1 MGDGAERD
9 DDDNMMADDD
19 RLGFLPSPIRRIF
32 SMISDFA
39 SERSPFHIFGPS
51 FHEHDQQPILII
63 GGSDGSGTRAFVDTI
78 RELGAVIV
86 ADDRE
91 TFDVHAQMLFHHKG
105 WPGLVHAVLNYTHTA
120 DYEWDDLIRLTS
132 QEHVDKI
139 ETETKYLMK
148 HLKMKY
154 DLNKR
159 PLRRAYLE
167 RLEAEG
173 KYQPIK
179 SLSQNRHK
187 GKKVFSG
194 VARPTT
200 FPAIAKGIS
209 FAMKAPVS
217 MLNLCLTFEI
227 APTTT
232 FLFFVILYPSGR
244 DVALSNNQ
252 SPVLKFYQSTYP
264 DYQDREMRFSGS
276 LWNVRAMQLWNDWN
290 TAVYEWAMRH
300 VAKQDGVVDYMMIRS
315 EDLISRRLESL
326 HALARF
332 VDSTLTPEQ
341 LCALSTQKVRDYG
354 KSLVHKELAPNEPKP
369 PNPDI
374 GEQWKLQHHEREKAL
389 RRHDKKH
396 RKLNPQRRLQEVLGS
411 PAKIDPS
418 TFIRDVE
425 AWKGMVDKVLN
436 TPIEDTKKFVGDG
449 LIGHGGELVKQW
461 RLNDFDSQE
470 LENTITKQEIM
481 ALTRKLRVRLQEA
494 RLYQY
499 KKDQKE
505 RPGDPDVKKRYGKWQ
520 SALSNNTDLSRLFY
534 QEGEKGLEMFGY
546 HPEKDIHYLSEED
559 LLSME
564 HCVDGAL

>member
-1 MGDGAERD
+1 MRKRSAGHTVYASDNSQDDGEDFNIRDQQGHPSRQRSPRRRKGGNNNSKRQQALVYRQYGSMCFVVGVMGFCLLQGLTFFVIDQMGDGAERD

-19 RLGFLPSPIRRIF
+19 SLGFLPSPIRRIF

-217 MLNLCLTFEI
+217 MLVL
-227 APTTT
+227 
-232 FLFFVILYPSGR
+232 
-244 DVALSNNQ
+244 
-252 SPVLKFYQSTYP
+252 PVF
-264 DYQDREMRFSGS
+264 
-276 LWNVRAMQLWNDWN
+276 
-290 TAVYEWAMRH
+290 
-300 VAKQDGVVDYMMIRS
+300 
-315 EDLISRRLESL
+315 
-326 HALARF
+326 
-332 VDSTLTPEQ
+332 
-341 LCALSTQKVRDYG
+341 C
-354 KSLVHKELAPNEPKP
+354 
-369 PNPDI
+369 
-374 GEQWKLQHHEREKAL
+374 
-389 RRHDKKH
+389 
-396 RKLNPQRRLQEVLGS
+396 
-411 PAKIDPS
+411 
-418 TFIRDVE
+418 
-425 AWKGMVDKVLN
+425 
-436 TPIEDTKKFVGDG
+436 
-449 LIGHGGELVKQW
+449 
-461 RLNDFDSQE
+461 
-470 LENTITKQEIM
+470 
-481 ALTRKLRVRLQEA
+481 
-494 RLYQY
+494 
-499 KKDQKE
+499 
-505 RPGDPDVKKRYGKWQ
+505 
-520 SALSNNTDLSRLFY
+520 RLFRSSNGKPIKFLHVIR
-534 QEGEKGLEMFGY
+534 E
-546 HPEKDIHYLSEED
+546 
-559 LLSME
+559 
-564 HCVDGAL
+564 